1 MNGTG
6 RRGRRTKV
14 GLLVAAGALLVSTGC
29 ANIPVT
35 SPPQVIPES
44 VPAAAP
50 AGGGDLRYDGIV
62 PRPGES
68 PEDVV
73 RDFLRAGGSIER
85 AHTRARAYLTADASK
100 NWNDNAGTVIIEN
113 NFYLDSRQGG
123 SEVLLSAQQHGRLN
137 EDGSYAPGEAS
148 YAVTFSLKKVDGE
161 WRINNPPPGLLIEL
175 STFESAYRAY
185 QVYFLNSDQKKVVP
199 DVRWYAAPP
208 DSLATLLVTAL
219 EHGPSKWLGGAVTTA
234 LTGITL
240 QTNIVQ
246 ERDRVKVYL
255 TGLGDQV
262 DTLSD
267 GGFAQLVWTL
277 SQLGVGGVEVY
288 ADGQVIKPAGARAV
302 ILQQLSDWRDFD
314 PDGLTVNASGYF
326 IRDGA
331 VWTTKDAALPGP
343 AGRSSFHAVAVAASI
358 DERSVAVVRGTAS
371 GKQVLY
377 VGAPGSLRST
387 VSGTTLSRPTWGA
400 GTREVWT
407 VRDGR
412 EVLLVTLDGHASHV
426 DLPQQQDI
434 GPIRALS
441 LSRDGARVAVVAG
454 PAGNEQLWIGV
465 VVRDNDNGSTTQIHG
480 LRPLDF
486 GDTPVSDVSW
496 SDAGTVIALTRSGE
510 QDSSLYSVDIDG
522 GSPALLVS
530 TAGLPGPP
538 TAVAAGPTLL
548 TIAAGT
554 LWRTPVASESWTKVE
569 DRRGGES
576 APAYP
581 G

>member
-1 MNGTG
+1 VSATG
-6 RRGRRTKV
+6 WRTRRTKA
-14 GLLVAAGALLVSTGC
+14 GLFVAAGALLVSTGC

-35 SPPQVIPES
+35 SPPQVIPQS

-85 AHTRARAYLTADASK
+85 AHTRARAYLTAEASK
-100 NWNDNAGTVIIEN
+100 KWNDNAGTVIIEN
-113 NFYLDSRQGG
+113 NFYLDSRQDG

-137 EDGSYAPGEAS
+137 DDGSYVPGAAP
-148 YAVTFSLKKVDGE
+148 YPVTFSLKKVDGE
-161 WRINNPPPGLLIEL
+161 WRIENPPPGLLIEL

-185 QVYFLNSDQKKVVP
+185 QVYFLNSTQRKVVP

-208 DSLATLLVTAL
+208 DSLPTLLVTAL
-219 EHGPSKWLGGAVTTA
+219 EHGPSKWLEGAVGTA

-255 TGLGDQV
+255 TGLGDQM
-262 DTLSD
+262 DTLPNQ
-267 GGFAQLVWTL
+267 GFAQLVWTL

-288 ADGQVIKPAGARAV
+288 ADGQVIKPNGARAV
-302 ILQQLSDWRDFD
+302 ILQQLSDWSDFD

-326 IRDGA
+326 VRDGA
-331 VWTTKDAALPGP
+331 VWTTKDAALAGP
-343 AGRSSFHAVAVAASI
+343 AGRSSFHAVSVASSI
-358 DERSVAVVRGTAS
+358 DERSVAVVRRAAS
-371 GKQVLY
+371 GGQVLF
-377 VGAPGSLRST
+377 VGAPGSLHST
-387 VSGTTLSRPTWGA
+387 VSGAALSRPTWGSDT
-400 GTREVWT
+400 GEVWT

-412 EVLLVTLDGHASHV
+412 EVLRVALDGQAAHV
-426 DLPQQQDI
+426 DLPQEHDI

-454 PAGNEQLWIGV
+454 PAGREQLWIGV
-465 VVRDNDNGSTTQIHG
+465 VVRDNDTGAAQIRG

-510 QDSSLYSVDIDG
+510 QDSSLYSVDVDG

-530 TAGLPGPP
+530 TTGLPGPP

-548 TIAAGT
+548 TIAAGA

>member
-1 MNGTG
+1 MSTAVWS
-6 RRGRRTKV
+6 RGLRIA

-35 SPPQVIPES
+35 SPPQVIPQS

-50 AGGGDLRYDGIV
+50 AAGGDLRYDGIV
-62 PRPGES
+62 PRRGES
-68 PEDVV
+68 PEDIV

-85 AHTRARAYLTADASK
+85 SHTRARAYLTARASK
-100 NWNDNAGTVIIEN
+100 KWNDNAGAVVIDN
-113 NFYLDSRQGG
+113 SFYLDARQGG
-123 SEVLLSAQQHGRLN
+123 SVILLSAQRHGRVN
-137 EDGSYAPGEAS
+137 DDGSYVPGEGAS
-148 YAVTFSLKKVDGE
+148 PYTFRLTKVDGE
-161 WRINNPPPGLLIEL
+161 WRIDNPPPGLLIEM

-185 QVYFLNSDQKKVVP
+185 EVYFLNATGTKVVP
-199 DVRWYAAPP
+199 DTRWYSAPP

-219 EHGPSKWLGGAVTTA
+219 ERGPSKWLEDAVQSD
-234 LTGITL
+234 LNGVTL
-240 QTNIVQ
+240 RTNIVQ
-246 ERDRVKVYL
+246 ERDRVKVNL
-255 TGLGDQV
+255 TGLGDQA
-262 DTLSD
+262 DTLTP

-288 ADGQVIKPAGARAV
+288 ADGQLIKPAGAPDLA
-302 ILQQLSDWRDFD
+302 LQQLSDWRGFD
-314 PDGLTVNASGYF
+314 PNGLSVNASGYF

-331 VWTTKDAALPGP
+331 VWTTKDAPLAGP
-343 AGRSSFHAVAVAASI
+343 AGRSSFRAVSVAASI
-358 DERSVAVVRGTAS
+358 DERSVAVVRRTAT
-371 GKQVLY
+371 GGRALY

-387 VSGTTLSRPTWGA
+387 VSGTTLSRPTWGSE
-400 GTREVWT
+400 TREVWT
-407 VRDGR
+407 VRDGH
-412 EVLLVTLDGHASHV
+412 EVVLVTLNGHASRV
-426 DLPQQQDI
+426 DVPQVQEI
-434 GPIRALS
+434 GPIRSLS

-454 PAGNEQLWIGV
+454 PAGRERLWVGV
-465 VVRDNDNGSTTQIHG
+465 VLRDNGATQIQG
-480 LRPLDF
+480 LRWLDF

-496 SDAGTVIALTRSGE
+496 TDAGTVIALTRSGE
-510 QDSSLYSVDIDG
+510 QDSTLYSVDVNG
-522 GSPALLVS
+522 GTPALLVS
-530 TAGLPGPP
+530 TTGLPGPP

>member
-1 MNGTG
+1 MSTAV
-6 RRGRRTKV
+6 RRRRRTA

-29 ANIPVT
+29 ASIPVT
-35 SPPQVIPES
+35 SPPQVIPQS
-44 VPAAAP
+44 VPAAAA
-50 AGGGDLRYDGIV
+50 AGGGDLRYDELV
-62 PRPGES
+62 PRRGQS
-68 PEDVV
+68 PENIV

-85 AHTRARAYLTADASK
+85 AHTRARAYLTATASK
-100 NWNDNAGTVIIEN
+100 SWNDNAGAVVIEN
-113 NFYLDSRQGG
+113 SLYLDARQGG
-123 SEVLLSAQQHGRLN
+123 SVVQLTAQRHAQLN
-137 EDGSYAPGEAS
+137 DDGSYVPGEAS
-148 YAVTFSLKKVDGE
+148 FPYSFRLTKVDGE
-161 WRINNPPPGLLIEL
+161 WRIDNPPPGLLIEL
-175 STFESAYRAY
+175 TTFESAYRAY
-185 QVYFLNSDQKKVVP
+185 EVYFLNYTRTKVVP

-219 EHGPSKWLGGAVTTA
+219 ERGPSKWLEDAVQSD
-234 LTGITL
+234 LTGVTL

-246 ERDRVKVYL
+246 ERDRVKVFL
-255 TGLGDQV
+255 TGLGNQA
-262 DTLSD
+262 DTLTA

-277 SQLGVGGVEVY
+277 SQLGVGGVEVF
-288 ADGQVIKPAGARAV
+288 ADGQLIKPAGAPDLS
-302 ILQQLSDWRDFD
+302 LQKLSDWGGFN
-314 PDGLTVNASGYF
+314 PDGLSVNASGYF

-331 VWTTKDAALPGP
+331 VWTTKDAPLTGP
-343 AGRSSFHAVAVAASI
+343 AGQPSFRAVSVAASL
-358 DERSVAVVRGTAS
+358 DEGSVAVVRRSAG
-371 GKQVLY
+371 GQVLV

-387 VSGTTLSRPTWGA
+387 VSGVTLSRPTWGS
-400 GTREVWT
+400 GIREVWT

-412 EVLLVTLDGHASHV
+412 DVVLVTLDGHAFRV
-426 DLPQQQDI
+426 DVPQERQI

-441 LSRDGARVAVVAG
+441 LSRDGAKVAVVAG
-454 PAGNEQLWIGV
+454 PAGRERLWVGV
-465 VVRDNDNGSTTQIHG
+465 VLRENGSTQIAH
-480 LRPLDF
+480 LRWLDF

-496 SDAGTVIALTRSGE
+496 SDAVTVVALTRSGE
-510 QDSSLYSVDIDG
+510 QDSSLYTVDVDG

-530 TAGLPGPP
+530 TTGLPGPP